1 MCLDQPPD
9 FRLFHLLE
17 ITHAHLDRV
26 GVRTG
31 AEAVRWRKPP
41 GEYAYGFSV
50 TAASTMERGRCQAA
64 MRFDELQEGTAELEN
79 HIEQIQKRH
88 QSVER
93 VGRELDRLCDCY
105 DDARRDAQRLAE
117 STKDVADTKEKL
129 DEILQRT
136 DELDNRIRA
145 IDSKRSSIYEAEFK
159 IDNLQNHD
167 IEARVENFKGQ
178 KAVID
183 HVSEKISQLD
193 FTIKQAE
200 VTTKALEDERT
211 LALRIHEGVNDTGR
225 DAAPLNRN
233 GRTSRA

>member
-1 MCLDQPPD
+1 M
-9 FRLFHLLE
+9 
-17 ITHAHLDRV
+17 
-26 GVRTG
+26 
-31 AEAVRWRKPP
+31 
-41 GEYAYGFSV
+41 
-50 TAASTMERGRCQAA
+50 
-64 MRFDELQEGTAELEN
+64 
-79 HIEQIQKRH
+79 
-88 QSVER
+88 
-93 VGRELDRLCDCY
+93 GRELDRLCDCY